1 MVIIK
6 KRKKIIVLISVIA
19 IIVAILIF
27 HSYHPTHW
35 KYNDIWIIGKTS
47 DEITDRYGE
56 FDRQWL
62 DNQAYYEIGESLSDY
77 IWRKYMGGPPS
88 KYYCILFDENGY
100 AQKVYRGSTVM
111 DSI

>member
-1 MVIIK
+1 MVITK

-27 HSYHPTHW
+27 HSYHPTYW

-56 FDRQWL
+56 FDTWWG
-62 DNQAYYEIGESLSDY
+62 NAKAYEIGESLDDY
-77 IWRKYMGGPPS
+77 IWRKYMGGPPY
-88 KYYCILFDENGY
+88 KYYCIRFDENGY
-100 AQKVYRGSTVM
+100 AQKVYRGPSAM
-111 DSI
+111 DCL